1 MKYKNILN
9 LPKSNSFAYMALTQ
23 KEVNLLIHQMGVPVY
38 VTLKLA
44 GHTGHGASSDCFLE
58 LIDTLT
64 LSLSMLRMPLQP
76 KSAMSSGRSLFRAV
90 LGTTGNSKPVTFI
103 GCFIKLKPSELNISL

>member
-1 MKYKNILN
+1 
-9 LPKSNSFAYMALTQ
+9 
-23 KEVNLLIHQMGVPVY
+23 MGVLVY
-38 VTLKLA
+38 LTLKLA
-44 GHTGHGASSDCFLE
+44 GHTGHSASSDCFLE

-76 KSAMSSGRSLFRAV
+76 KYATSSGRSMFRAV

-103 GCFIKLKPSELNISL
+103 ERFIKLKPSYLNIGL